1 MNYRGSYRHLLRNAQ
16 SALLAA
22 IEVYNKPRFEYRDE
36 CFVILLLNAWELILK
51 AVLSKHRQPIFYPKK
66 RREPYRTLALN
77 DALVKAEKFF
87 PKDLPALPI
96 RRNVQLLDTY
106 RNNAV
111 HFYNKPGFGSVVY
124 GLAQASIVN
133 FKDLLRLVFSLDL
146 GREITWTLLPLG
158 LRAPIDP
165 IDYISKG
172 TKGVKKEGAAV
183 MQFLT
188 ELGAATREV
197 QDAGSDAGRLLT
209 VFTVK
214 LESTKKLEK
223 ADVVVGVEAS
233 HATSGPLAIVKTSD
247 PNKTHPLRQ
256 KEVLASIATLHGQPF
271 TAHTF
276 QAVVWKHR
284 IKEHSNLCWQATEG
298 VLTRYSRD
306 LISWIRQL
314 SAADIQA
321 ALTDYRDHLRSKSQ
335 AATKA

>member
-1 MNYRGSYRHLLRNAQ
+1 
-16 SALLAA
+16 
-22 IEVYNKPRFEYRDE
+22 
-36 CFVILLLNAWELILK
+36 
-51 AVLSKHRQPIFYPKK
+51 
-66 RREPYRTLALN
+66 LN
-77 DALVKAEKFF
+77 DALVKAERFF

-133 FKDLLRLVFSLDL
+133 FKDLLRVVFALDL

-172 TKGVKKEGAAV
+172 TKAVKKAGAAV
-183 MQFLT
+183 LQFLT
-188 ELGAATREV
+188 ELSAAAKEV
-197 QDAGSDAGRLLT
+197 QDDGSDRGRLLT

-256 KEVLASIATLHGQPF
+256 KEVLASLATLNGQPF

-284 IKEHSNLCWQATEG
+284 IKEDSNLCWQATEG

-306 LISWIRQL
+306 LIARIRQL

-321 ALTDYRDHLRSKSQ
+321 ALTDYRNHLRSKSQ
-335 AATKA
+335 AAAKA